1 MNKNL
6 LLIITSLA
14 TFGAALLSMAVSV
27 ALPSIGVEFSLESHL
42 LGWVTNSF
50 VLATAAV
57 MIPIGRIA
65 DIYGRKK
72 IFTLGLWIFIVSSI
86 MCVFSNSS
94 AFLISFRAFQGIG
107 AAMIWGPAVAILTSF
122 FPPEERGK
130 VIGINTTAVYCGL
143 SLGPFWG
150 GYFTEILGW
159 RSVFY
164 VDAAIMIVIAVLALW
179 KMRGDWAESRT
190 GKLDVWGSLTLLA
203 MLFLILYGLSSL
215 PSISGIVFI
224 ILGLAVTPLY
234 YRIETRN
241 SSPVLDVNLFRKN
254 RVFLFTLLGIL
265 VLYSATFAPIFLLS
279 LFLQYN
285 QGYSPS
291 IAGAILVVQFL
302 IMAVMAPFAGRISDK
317 VEPLR
322 VSMVG
327 MGISFL
333 ALVYFVFLNDSSPLW
348 FTLVGLV
355 ILGFGFGMFASPAAN
370 AVMSSVDKKYFGVA
384 SGSQA
389 AMRHIGQVVSMAIVM
404 ILFAVYIGDV
414 QITPEY
420 YPEFLAS
427 LKTSFIIFA
436 ILCFGGIFVLLA
448 GGRLRQSKLDKT
460 VPGNPLK

>member
-1 MNKNL
+1 
-6 LLIITSLA
+6 
-14 TFGAALLSMAVSV
+14 
-27 ALPSIGVEFSLESHL
+27 
-42 LGWVTNSF
+42 
-50 VLATAAV
+50 
-57 MIPIGRIA
+57 
-65 DIYGRKK
+65 
-72 IFTLGLWIFIVSSI
+72 
-86 MCVFSNSS
+86 
-94 AFLISFRAFQGIG
+94 
-107 AAMIWGPAVAILTSF
+107 
-122 FPPEERGK
+122 
-130 VIGINTTAVYCGL
+130 
-143 SLGPFWG
+143 
-150 GYFTEILGW
+150 
-159 RSVFY
+159 
-164 VDAAIMIVIAVLALW
+164 
-179 KMRGDWAESRT
+179 
-190 GKLDVWGSLTLLA
+190 
-203 MLFLILYGLSSL
+203 
-215 PSISGIVFI
+215 
-224 ILGLAVTPLY
+224 
-234 YRIETRN
+234 
-241 SSPVLDVNLFRKN
+241 
-254 RVFLFTLLGIL
+254 
-265 VLYSATFAPIFLLS
+265 
-279 LFLQYN
+279 
-285 QGYSPS
+285 
-291 IAGAILVVQFL
+291 
-302 IMAVMAPFAGRISDK
+302 MAVMAPFAGRISDK